1 MLDAVFPNDDYI
13 TAYAADKEIK
23 KSCYRFKPFGFLLHA
38 PARKNGRPLR
48 GAQLY
53 QVSPDDRRSGRVVLK
68 TNNLRKHPLIDAVK
82 FGTHRKDLM
91 DSVKATH

>member
-53 QVSPDDRRSGRVVLK
+53 Q
-68 TNNLRKHPLIDAVK
+68 HPLIDAVK